1 MYMNK
6 LINLLP
12 MKMGKIL
19 KSSKVSTYFIFE
31 CIYISNGFQI
41 TLYMLVI
48 IVIKVQRFNQNIE
61 ESDIQDF
68 RIFWNLRH
76 IDMKDYDKRSVY
88 FLEFVS
94 NLWSP
99 TIYQILTMAI
109 KESNNQVKD
118 TNAHIFLGNS

>member
-1 MYMNK
+1 MDKQVMYMNK

-68 RIFWNLRH
+68 RIF
-76 IDMKDYDKRSVY
+76 
-88 FLEFVS
+88 
-94 NLWSP
+94 
-99 TIYQILTMAI
+99 
-109 KESNNQVKD
+109 
-118 TNAHIFLGNS
+118 